1 MDDLYQMI
9 EIEYEK
15 IELIIEGLPDPEK
28 LPYLSDLELAGV
40 ATYLH
45 NFFNG
50 LENILK
56 RIFKSYKIEIPSGD
70 SWHMDLLNSAVSN
83 KIITKD
89 LKGMLNKYLGFRH
102 FFIYAYATDLYA
114 DKMEKLV
121 DTIKTTFDQ
130 FKTEI
135 ELFTK

>member
-45 NFFNG
+45 NF
-50 LENILK
+50 LT
-56 RIFKSYKIEIPSGD
+56 
-70 SWHMDLLNSAVSN
+70 A
-83 KIITKD
+83 
-89 LKGMLNKYLGFRH
+89 
-102 FFIYAYATDLYA
+102 
-114 DKMEKLV
+114 
-121 DTIKTTFDQ
+121 
-130 FKTEI
+130 
-135 ELFTK
+135 